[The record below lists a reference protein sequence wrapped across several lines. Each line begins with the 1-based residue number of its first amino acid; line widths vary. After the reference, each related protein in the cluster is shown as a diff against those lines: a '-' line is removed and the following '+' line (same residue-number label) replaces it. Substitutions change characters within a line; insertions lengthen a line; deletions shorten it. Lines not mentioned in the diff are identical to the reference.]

1 MNNKLDKLIV
11 EQLKLDNKST
21 SEKLQVIE
29 DELENVQK
37 LCERLE
43 FLQEQYQEEYDE
55 ENFKEWYNKCV
66 GIIDDKLILTCQ
78 SSTEFGFDLIIVNL
92 NSDVRFLLTK
102 GDTIGGL
109 SV

>member
-1 MNNKLDKLIV
+1 MFVTNWISTTKIQKISEITNFFRHYFLSRTEVIMNNKLDKLIV

-55 ENFKEWYNKCV
+55 ENFKE
-66 GIIDDKLILTCQ
+66 
-78 SSTEFGFDLIIVNL
+78 
-92 NSDVRFLLTK
+92 
-102 GDTIGGL
+102 
-109 SV
+109 